1 MATITVTEDTI
12 DGREGRGFINTWEGF
27 TTSGDVGEAIEH
39 VSCRDRCV
47 AFTGT
52 WGSGGTMLLQGS
64 NDNSNWFTLK
74 DTLGNA
80 ISKIADGMSQV
91 LEMPRYVRPKLS
103 AGTGSID
110 INVILIERMGFR

>member
-12 DGREGRGFINTWEGF
+12 DGREGRGFINTWEAF
-27 TTSGDVGEAIEH
+27 ATLGDVGEAIEH

-47 AFTGT
+47 QFTGT

-64 NDNSNWFTLK
+64 NDNTNWFTLK
-74 DTLGNA
+74 DSGGTS
-80 ISKIADGMSQV
+80 ISLTADGMRQV
-91 LEMPRYVRPKLS
+91 LEMPRYIRPKLS

-110 INVILIERMGFR
+110 IDVILLERMGFR